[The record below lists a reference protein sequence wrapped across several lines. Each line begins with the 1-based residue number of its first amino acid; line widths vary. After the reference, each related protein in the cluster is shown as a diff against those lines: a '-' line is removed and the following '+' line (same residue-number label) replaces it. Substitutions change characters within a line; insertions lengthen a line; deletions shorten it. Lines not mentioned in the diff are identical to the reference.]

1 LVLNQLQISASINE
15 RDSLRYTPAGIP
27 IITAK
32 LLHESEQFEA
42 GVQRH
47 VGCEIS
53 ALAAGE
59 IATRFEQLLLG
70 QTHYFT
76 GFLASKSR
84 KSKSLVFHII
94 DFSSLS

>member
-1 LVLNQLQISASINE
+1 VNQLQIDASINE

-32 LLHESEQFEA
+32 LLHESAQIEA
-42 GVQRH
+42 GVQRQ

-53 ALAAGE
+53 ALVAGE
-59 IATRFEQLLLG
+59 IAPRFEQLPLG
-70 QTHYFT
+70 QMQHFT
-76 GFLASKSR
+76 GFLARKSR

-94 DFSSLS
+94 DFSSPS